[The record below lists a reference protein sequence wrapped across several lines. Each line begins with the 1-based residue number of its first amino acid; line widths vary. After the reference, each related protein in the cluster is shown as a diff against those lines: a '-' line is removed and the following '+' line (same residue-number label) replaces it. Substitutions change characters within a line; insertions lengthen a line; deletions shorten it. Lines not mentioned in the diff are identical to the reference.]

1 MTAPCPALRK
11 PEYLARTANRFR
23 QSKRPKD
30 PTSIESELEDDA
42 LPENFLRADV
52 ETNTRRHLI
61 FATDEQLE
69 TKGRASTWYID
80 NTFKLVKHPFKQ
92 LLTMNAFIRQDDC
105 VKQVPLI
112 FVLMSSRRKKDYKK
126 VM

>member
-30 PTSIESELEDDA
+30 PKSIESELEDDA
-42 LPENFLRADV
+42 LPENFLWADV

-69 TKGRASTWYID
+69 TQGRASTWYID
-80 NTFKLVKHPFKQ
+80 STFKLVKHLFKQ
-92 LLTMNAFIRQDDC
+92 LLTMNAFIRQDD
-105 VKQVPLI
+105 
-112 FVLMSSRRKKDYKK
+112 
-126 VM
+126 

>member
-1 MTAPCPALRK
+1 M
-11 PEYLARTANRFR
+11 
-23 QSKRPKD
+23 SM
-30 PTSIESELEDDA
+30 ESELEDDA

-52 ETNTRRHLI
+52 ETNTSRHLI

-69 TKGRASTWYID
+69 TLGHASTWYI
-80 NTFKLVKHPFKQ
+80 NGTFKPLKHPFKL
-92 LLTMNAFIRQDDC
+92 LLTINAFIRQDGC